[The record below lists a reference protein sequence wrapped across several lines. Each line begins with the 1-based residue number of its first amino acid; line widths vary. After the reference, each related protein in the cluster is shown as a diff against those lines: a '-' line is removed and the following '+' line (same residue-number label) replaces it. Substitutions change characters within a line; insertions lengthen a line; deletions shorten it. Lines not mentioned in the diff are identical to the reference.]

1 MTIGKGCVV
10 ITGGSA
16 GIGRACAELFAQNGY
31 DLALLARGEERLE
44 KAAEELSAYGVDARS
59 YPCDVADADAVMA
72 TAREIDE
79 AQGPIAVWVN
89 NAMTTVIK
97 RFWEMEP
104 SDIRRVMEV
113 TYLGQVHGMMAA
125 LKYMRPRDRGAIV
138 NVGSGLAYRAIPLQS
153 AYCAAK
159 HAAKAA
165 SEALRTE
172 LIAEGSSVTVS
183 MVHPSGINTPQ
194 FDWADTSLP
203 NKPQPTEPIFQPETV
218 AKAVVRAAK
227 EGPRELFVGLPALA
241 VFLGGQGMPQLL
253 DRQLASSGADDQ
265 TSKQPRTIDNKTD
278 GYAYEPGEGMFG
290 AHGSY
295 DHKAKDKALI
305 VDGDVARFAAVGI
318 GAVAAGA
325 VGYFL
330 GRGDR
335 KH

>member
-16 GIGRACAELFAQNGY
+16 GIGRACAELFARNGY
-31 DLALLARGEERLE
+31 DLALIARGEDRLDQATE
-44 KAAEELSAYGVDARS
+44 QLSEYGVRAKA
-59 YPCDVADADAVMA
+59 YPCDVADAEALLE
-72 TAREIDE
+72 TARKIDE
-79 AQGPIAVWVN
+79 ELGPIAVWVN

-104 SDIRRVMEV
+104 EDIRRVTEV

-125 LKYMRPRDRGAIV
+125 IKYMRPRDRGAIV
-138 NVGSGLAYRAIPLQS
+138 NVGSGLSYRAIPLQS

-159 HAAKAA
+159 HAVKAA

-172 LIAEGSSVTVS
+172 LMAEDSSVTVS

-218 AKAVVRAAK
+218 AKAVLRAAK
-227 EGPRELFVGLPALA
+227 EGPRELFVGLPSLA
-241 VFLGGQGMPQLL
+241 VFLGGQSMPRLL
-253 DRQLASSGADDQ
+253 DKQLASSGADDQ
-265 TSKQPRTIDNKTD
+265 TSDQPKTLDNKGD
-278 GYAYEPGEGMFG
+278 GYAFEPGEGLPG

-295 DHKAKDKALI
+295 DHKAKDTALI
-305 VDGDVARFAAVGI
+305 VDGDVARFAAAGI
-318 GAVAAGA
+318 GAFAAGA

-330 GRGDR
+330 GRNDR
-335 KH
+335 RH

>member
-31 DLALLARGEERLE
+31 DLALLARGQERLDQ
-44 KAAEELSAYGVDARS
+44 AAKELSAYGVDARA
-59 YPCDVADADAVMA
+59 YVCDVSDAEAVMS
-72 TAREIDE
+72 TARKIDE

-104 SDIRRVMEV
+104 SDLKRVMEV
-113 TYLGQVHGMMAA
+113 TYMGQVHGMMAA
-125 LKYMRPRDRGAIV
+125 VRHMRPRDRGAIV

-172 LIAEGSSVTVS
+172 LMAENSAVTVS

-194 FDWADTSLP
+194 FDWAETSLP
-203 NKPQPTEPIFQPETV
+203 NKPQPSEPIFQPETV
-218 AKAVVRAAK
+218 AKAVFRAAK
-227 EGPRELFVGLPALA
+227 EGPRELFVGLPSLA
-241 VFLGGQGMPQLL
+241 VFLGGQAMPQLV
-253 DRQLASSGADDQ
+253 DRQLARSGVEGQ
-265 TSKQPRTIDNKTD
+265 TSKQPKTIDNETD
-278 GYAYEPGEGMFG
+278 GYAYEPGESMSG

-295 DHKAKDKALI
+295 DHKAKDRALI
-305 VDGDVARFAAVGI
+305 VDGDVARLAAAGI
-318 GAVAAGA
+318 GAFAAGA
-325 VGYFL
+325 VGYLL

-335 KH
+335 RN